1 METANIY
8 ELYIFPF
15 SQREG
20 VGVASVSNANL
31 VLLYTPSSPPPLPRF
46 SLYCVYTKEVLKINQ
61 DNFISSRQ
69 SIVASPAL
77 LTIVF

>member
-31 VLLYTPSSPPPLPRF
+31 VLLYTPSPPPFPPVPAFHSTVCMPRKF
-46 SLYCVYTKEVLKINQ
+46 LK
-61 DNFISSRQ
+61 
-69 SIVASPAL
+69 
-77 LTIVF
+77 